1 MQIDERYRQFT
12 TAVMG
17 IAYSLQRIR
26 GSALKDYQLNGQHIN
41 CIFYLDRF
49 PEGLTPGE
57 ITKLSME
64 DKSSISRSLN
74 LLRERGFV
82 TGSEQN
88 GHKYKI
94 RYVLTEKGKEAAGVL
109 QEKIREAVEA
119 GGRTLSADERTIF
132 YNALGD
138 VNENLRNYTAALIS
152 GI

>member
-1 MQIDERYRQFT
+1 MKIDQRYRQFT

-26 GSALKDYQLNGQHIN
+26 GYALKDYQLHGPHIN

-64 DKSSISRSLN
+64 DKSSVSRSLA
-74 LLRERGFV
+74 LLRERGFI
-82 TGSEQN
+82 TGGNTNEQ
-88 GHKYKI
+88 KYKV
-94 RYVLTEKGKEAAGVL
+94 RYTLTQKGKEAAAVL

-119 GGRTLSADERTIF
+119 GGRTLTEETRKLFYSALEE
-132 YNALGD
+132 
-138 VNENLRNYTAALIS
+138 VNENLRDYTAALL
-152 GI
+152 GRG